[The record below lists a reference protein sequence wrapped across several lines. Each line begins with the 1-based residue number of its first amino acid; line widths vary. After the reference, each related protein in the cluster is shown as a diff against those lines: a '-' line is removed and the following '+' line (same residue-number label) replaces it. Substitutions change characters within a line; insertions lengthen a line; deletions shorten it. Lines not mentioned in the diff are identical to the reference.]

1 MNKIIGFIG
10 QGWIGKHYA
19 DEFESRDYTVVR
31 YALEEPYIHN
41 KAKISN
47 CDVVF
52 IAVPTPTTPEG
63 FDYSIVRDALTL
75 VGTGNIAVIKST
87 LLPGTTVILQTD
99 FPTITVIHSPEF
111 LVEATAAYDTAHP
124 ARNIIGVTDISEPV
138 LAKAQIVLDLLPV
151 APYSKIMSSTEAE
164 LLKYA
169 GNCFLF
175 SKVVFMNM
183 VYDLAQGIGADWDTL
198 KEALVNDKRIGDS
211 HMSPV
216 HSSGRGAGGHCFI
229 KDMEAFRRLYQIVE
243 HDAFGDSVLTALVE
257 KNIDLLTIT
266 NKDLDLLTGVYSH
279 QLKVETTMI
288 KT

>member
-1 MNKIIGFIG
+1 MYMNTTIGFIG

-19 DEFESRDYTVVR
+19 DEFESRGYTVVR

-41 KAKISN
+41 KAKIST

-52 IAVPTPTTPEG
+52 IAVPTPTTPAG

-75 VGTGNIAVIKST
+75 VGTGQIAVIKST
-87 LLPGTTVILQTD
+87 LLPGTTVALQND
-99 FPTITVIHSPEF
+99 FSGITVIHSPEF

-124 ARNIIGVTDISEPV
+124 ARNIIGVTETTPKV
-138 LAKAQIVLDLLPV
+138 LAQAQTILKLLPQ
-151 APYSKIMSSTEAE
+151 APYSKVMSATEAE

-175 SKVVFMNM
+175 SKVIFMNM
-183 VYDLAQGIGADWDTL
+183 VYDLAQGIGADFDTL
-198 KEALVNDKRIGDS
+198 KEALVHDKRIGDS

-229 KDMEAFRRLYQIVE
+229 KDMEAFRRLYQTVE
-243 HDAFGDSVLTALVE
+243 HDALGDSVLKSLVE
-257 KNIDLLTIT
+257 KNIDLLMTSH
-266 NKDLDLLTGVYSH
+266 KDRELLSGVYGH
-279 QLKVETTMI
+279 PPKLKN
-288 KT
+288 

>member
-1 MNKIIGFIG
+1 MNKTIGFIG

-19 DEFESRDYTVVR
+19 DEFESRGYTVVR
-31 YALEEPYIHN
+31 YALKEPHIHN
-41 KAKISN
+41 KAKIPTS
-47 CDVVF
+47 DVVF

-87 LLPGTTVILQTD
+87 LLPGTTIDLQKA
-99 FPTITVIHSPEF
+99 FPDITVIHSPEF

-124 ARNIIGVTDISEPV
+124 ARNIIGVTDTSPEV
-138 LAKAQIVLDLLPV
+138 LAHAQVVLDLLPA

-183 VYDLAQGIGADWDTL
+183 VYDLAQGVGADWDTL
-198 KEALVNDKRIGDS
+198 REALVHDKRIGDS

-229 KDMEAFRRLYQIVE
+229 KDMEAFRQLYQIVE
-243 HDAFGDSVLTALVE
+243 PDALGNTILRALVE
-257 KNIDLLTIT
+257 KNIDLLVTSQ
-266 NKDLDLLTGVYSH
+266 KDLDLLQGVYG
-279 QLKVETTMI
+279 
-288 KT
+288 